1 LVNAIDHENV
11 KKWTKSFQALMPL
24 SVQNKTSPQH
34 CVNCANVMNSDSSS
48 TSLRCGYAYF
58 AQPPLE
64 RKQMRMDHYPETQPD
79 MHCQNW
85 AERTINQ

>member
-1 LVNAIDHENV
+1 
-11 KKWTKSFQALMPL
+11 
-24 SVQNKTSPQH
+24 
-34 CVNCANVMNSDSSS
+34 MNSDSSS
-48 TSLRCGYAYF
+48 TTLRCGYTYF